1 MVAQKGMLLVYTG
14 NGKGKTTA
22 SLGVTLRAIGRGMN
36 VKYFQ
41 FIKSPERTYGE
52 QIALRKLGVET
63 VQLGIGFTWTK
74 TPEEHREAL
83 RNAWQIVKEELKNPS
98 TDLLVLD
105 ELNNALAISRFPIE
119 DVLPLA
125 EVLEAIQNRPE
136 KMHLVVTGRSAH
148 PTLLEM
154 ADLVSSVEAT
164 KHYYEEQ
171 DVTAMKGLEF

>member
-1 MVAQKGMLLVYTG
+1 MARKGMLLVYTG

-22 SLGVTLRAIGRGMN
+22 SLGLTLRAIGRGLK

-52 QIALRKLGVET
+52 QIALRKLEVET

-83 RNAWQIVKEELKNPS
+83 SKAWAIVKKELQDET

-105 ELNNALAISRFPIE
+105 ELNNALAISKFPIE
-119 DVLPLA
+119 DVLPME
-125 EVLEAIQNRPE
+125 EVLTAIANRPAN
-136 KMHLVVTGRSAH
+136 MHLVITGRAAN
-148 PTLLEM
+148 PRLLEM
-154 ADLVSSVEAT
+154 ADLVSTVDAT

>member
-1 MVAQKGMLLVYTG
+1 MAKKGMLLVYTG
-14 NGKGKTTA
+14 DGKGKTTA
-22 SLGVTLRAIGRGMN
+22 SLGVTLRAIGRGMS

-83 RNAWQIVKEELKNPS
+83 KNAWSIVKKELQDET

-105 ELNNALAISRFPIE
+105 ELNNALAISKFPIE
-119 DVLPLA
+119 DVLPLQ
-125 EVLEAIQNRPE
+125 EVLEAIQNRPA

-148 PTLLEM
+148 PALLEM
-154 ADLVSSVEAT
+154 ADLVSTIDAT
-164 KHYYEEQ
+164 KHYYEDQ
-171 DVTAMKGLEF
+171 DVMAMKGLEF